1 MHGSVGDR
9 AHPLGGAAP
18 ARLTLGETLVQIVG
32 ALLILA
38 GFVAGQLGVLRA
50 DSRPY
55 LWLNL
60 LGSLILTIDAWRG
73 RQWGFVLLE
82 GVWAL
87 VSLWSLVQIQRGN
100 PPADV
105 HP

>member
-1 MHGSVGDR
+1 MS
-9 AHPLGGAAP
+9 
-18 ARLTLGETLVQIVG
+18 EQLVQIVG

-38 GFVAGQLGVLRA
+38 GFVAGQVGLLRL

-60 LGSLILTIDAWRG
+60 TGSLILTVDAWRG

-82 GVWAL
+82 AVWAVVSAWGL
-87 VSLWSLVQIQRGN
+87 VARRR
-100 PPADV
+100 
-105 HP
+105 

>member
-1 MHGSVGDR
+1 VS
-9 AHPLGGAAP
+9 
-18 ARLTLGETLVQIVG
+18 EQLVQILG

-38 GFVAGQLGVLRA
+38 GFVAGQLGLLRV

-60 LGSLILTIDAWRG
+60 TGSLILTVDAWRG

-82 GVWAL
+82 AVWAVVSAWGL
-87 VSLWSLVQIQRGN
+87 VTRRR
-100 PPADV
+100 
-105 HP
+105 

>member
-1 MHGSVGDR
+1 VSGQ
-9 AHPLGGAAP
+9 
-18 ARLTLGETLVQIVG
+18 LVQIFG

-38 GFVAGQLGVLRA
+38 GFVAGQAAVLRV

-60 LGSLILTIDAWRG
+60 VGSLMLTVDAWRG

-82 GVWAL
+82 GVWAVVSARGL
-87 VSLWSLVQIQRGN
+87 VTRRR
-100 PPADV
+100 
-105 HP
+105 

>member
-1 MHGSVGDR
+1 VS
-9 AHPLGGAAP
+9 
-18 ARLTLGETLVQIVG
+18 EQLVQIVG

-38 GFVAGQLGVLRA
+38 GFVAGQVGLLRV

-60 LGSLILTIDAWRG
+60 TGSLILTVDAWRG

-82 GVWAL
+82 AVWAVVSAWGL
-87 VSLWSLVQIQRGN
+87 VARRR
-100 PPADV
+100 
-105 HP
+105 

>member
-1 MHGSVGDR
+1 MS
-9 AHPLGGAAP
+9 
-18 ARLTLGETLVQIVG
+18 EQLVQIVG

-38 GFVAGQLGVLRA
+38 GFVAGQIGLLRM

-60 LGSLILTIDAWRG
+60 TGSLILTVDAWRG

-82 GVWAL
+82 AVWAVVSAWGL
-87 VSLWSLVQIQRGN
+87 VARRR
-100 PPADV
+100 
-105 HP
+105 

>member
-1 MHGSVGDR
+1 VS
-9 AHPLGGAAP
+9 
-18 ARLTLGETLVQIVG
+18 EQLVQIVG

-38 GFVAGQLGVLRA
+38 GFVAGQIGLLRV

-60 LGSLILTIDAWRG
+60 TGSLILTVDAWRG

-82 GVWAL
+82 AVWAVVSAWGL
-87 VSLWSLVQIQRGN
+87 VARRR
-100 PPADV
+100 
-105 HP
+105 

>member
-1 MHGSVGDR
+1 VN
-9 AHPLGGAAP
+9 
-18 ARLTLGETLVQIVG
+18 EQLVQIVG

-38 GFVAGQLGVLRA
+38 GFVAGQVGMLRV

-60 LGSLILTIDAWRG
+60 AGSLILTVDAWRG

-82 GVWAL
+82 GVWAVVSAWGL
-87 VSLWSLVQIQRGN
+87 VARRR
-100 PPADV
+100 
-105 HP
+105 

>member
-1 MHGSVGDR
+1 MSGQ
-9 AHPLGGAAP
+9 
-18 ARLTLGETLVQIVG
+18 LVQILG

-38 GFVAGQLGVLRA
+38 GFVAGQVGVLRV

-60 LGSLILTIDAWRG
+60 VGSLLLTVDAWRG

-82 GVWAL
+82 GVWAVVSARGL
-87 VSLWSLVQIQRGN
+87 VTRRR
-100 PPADV
+100 
-105 HP
+105 

>member
-1 MHGSVGDR
+1 MS
-9 AHPLGGAAP
+9 
-18 ARLTLGETLVQIVG
+18 EQLVQIVG

-38 GFVAGQLGVLRA
+38 GFVAGQVGLLRV

-60 LGSLILTIDAWRG
+60 AGSLILTVDAWRG

-82 GVWAL
+82 AVWAVVSAWGL
-87 VSLWSLVQIQRGN
+87 VTRRR
-100 PPADV
+100 
-105 HP
+105 